1 MKADTVREILTAE
14 NIIAGMIIALIVI
27 VSVYDIVIIEPED
40 YPDEIVVGAILPLT
54 GSISNYGQ
62 EFKQGIDIAVDEINE
77 NGGIFGR
84 NISVD
89 YFNNIGSPYMSKWA
103 IKYYADEGV
112 PAVIGAVSST
122 ATMAIAPIAEERGI
136 VLISPSATNPALS
149 DYKNYVFRTISSD
162 KYQGRGIGKLLSVL
176 HPELNR
182 VALIYSDDDYGTGL
196 KESVFETYP
205 KYGGHFVMV
214 EGFDP
219 MAVVYSTLAED
230 IRQADPDGII
240 LIGYYEQAVQ
250 ILDAAEDAGIDAVWF
265 GSEGL
270 INDGLI
276 EEIGDYSE
284 GLTATMQAS
293 QIHSD
298 AFEERYYQRYGTD
311 VINWPVPY
319 GYDTMMILS
328 QAIADAGYDADEI
341 KDSLKEIRY
350 LGLCGPRHFDESGD
364 IYPAYDVLTVKNG
377 EWERIKWGEI
387 VSDEL
392 KETYEH

>member
-1 MKADTVREILTAE
+1 MKPGNICEILTPV
-14 NIIAGMIIALIVI
+14 NIAGLIIVGLVVFFSA
-27 VSVYDIVIIEPED
+27 YDILIIEPGD
-40 YPDEIVVGAILPLT
+40 YPDEIVIGAILPLS
-54 GSISNYGQ
+54 GSLSNYGQ
-62 EFKQGIDIAVDEINE
+62 EFKQGIDMAVDEINGG
-77 NGGIFGR
+77 GGISGKMVE
-84 NISVD
+84 ID
-89 YFNNIGSPYMSKWA
+89 YFDNIGNPYMSKWA
-103 IKYYADEGV
+103 INYYADEGI

-122 ATMAIAPIAEERGI
+122 ATVAIAPIAEERGI

-182 VALIYSDDDYGTGL
+182 VALIYSDDDYGAGL
-196 KESVFETYP
+196 SDSVFETYP
-205 KYGGHFVMV
+205 KYGGHFILV
-214 EGFDP
+214 ESFDP
-219 MAVVYSTLAED
+219 NIYDFSALIEK
-230 IRQADPDGII
+230 IKGADPDGII
-240 LIGYYEQAVQ
+240 LIGYYEQAVN
-250 ILDAAEDAGIDAVWF
+250 ILKAAEDAEVDAVWF

-284 GLTATMQAS
+284 GLTATMQSS

-298 AFEERYYQRYGTD
+298 AFEERYYEKYGND

-319 GYDTMMILS
+319 GYDTTKILS
-328 QAIADAGYDADEI
+328 EAIADGGYDAGEI

-350 LGLCGPRHFDESGD
+350 LGLCGPRHFDENGD
-364 IYPAYDVLTVKNG
+364 IYPAYDVLTVTDG

-392 KETYEH
+392 KETYGH